1 MEVVEQVVTLVS
13 NGTRLQVD
21 QALAQGPQAKKGRAR
36 KTEACRR
43 RSKER
48 QQPTPERI
56 TRSATGTGQHNHA
69 RRHNGLPA
77 LEAVLGAHGLTS
89 RFGSSATRNLAP
101 VLPGRVTG
109 SGPGASA
116 PPRRSPRG
124 GAEHRGSRS
133 CYAERRDAHAVAD
146 ELYRYFASRRAQAA
160 KTQKRRN
167 RPQSVRIGEGAKT
180 V

>member
-1 MEVVEQVVTLVS
+1 MPSTVTISELRSVHRNITPILFCLGAIEQPRSTGVRDPGWSVEVVEQVVTLVC

-36 KTEACRR
+36 ETEACRR

-56 TRSATGTGQHNHA
+56 TRSATGTGQHSHI

-89 RFGSSATRNLAP
+89 RFGSSSTRNP
-101 VLPGRVTG
+101 R
-109 SGPGASA
+109 SG
-116 PPRRSPRG
+116 
-124 GAEHRGSRS
+124 
-133 CYAERRDAHAVAD
+133 VA
-146 ELYRYFASRRAQAA
+146 
-160 KTQKRRN
+160 
-167 RPQSVRIGEGAKT
+167 
-180 V
+180 